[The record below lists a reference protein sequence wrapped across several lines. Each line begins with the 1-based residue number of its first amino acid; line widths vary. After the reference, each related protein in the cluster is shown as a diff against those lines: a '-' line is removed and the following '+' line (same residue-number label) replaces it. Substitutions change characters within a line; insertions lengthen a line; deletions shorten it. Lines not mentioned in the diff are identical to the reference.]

1 LKASYF
7 STSQNGFVL
16 KSATV
21 ILFAGSLFC
30 SQQSKAEQTG
40 WFVSGQIGSAS
51 TDIST
56 KSLTS
61 SLNEQGTLIDSISVK
76 DSDTGYQ
83 AAIGYKFNAIY
94 SLQVGY
100 VDFGERHFSFT
111 GEVTD
116 LDNFNSTMK
125 QVYPESA
132 TGPQISLLASWPIS
146 KEISLTAKVGY
157 LDWHQDYQYQ
167 ADSSQLVKAKRSGN
181 SVTYGVEASFDLFK
195 NTQIFLSYDHAAL
208 DSTDASMLSIG
219 ARYYFD

>member
-1 LKASYF
+1 MKSSCFYI
-7 STSQNGFVL
+7 SQNSFIP
-16 KSATV
+16 KFAKV
-21 ILFAGSLFC
+21 ILFTGFLFC
-30 SQQSKAEQTG
+30 SQQSKAEQTS
-40 WFVSGQIGSAS
+40 WFVSGRIGSVS

-61 SLNEQGTLIDSISVK
+61 SLNDQGALIDSVSVK

-100 VDFGERHFSFT
+100 VGFGERHFSFT

-116 LDNFNSTMK
+116 LDSFHSTMK

-146 KEISLTAKVGY
+146 KEISLTGKVGY

-167 ADSSQLVKAKRSGN
+167 TDSSQLYKAKRSGN
-181 SVTYGVEASFDLFK
+181 SVTFGIEASFALFK

-208 DSTDASMLSIG
+208 DATDASMLSIG

>member
-1 LKASYF
+1 MKSSCFYI
-7 STSQNGFVL
+7 SQNSFIL
-16 KSATV
+16 KFAKV
-21 ILFAGSLFC
+21 ILFTGFLFC
-30 SQQSKAEQTG
+30 SQQSKAEQTS
-40 WFVSGQIGSAS
+40 WFVSGQIGSVS

-61 SLNEQGTLIDSISVK
+61 SLNDQGALIDSVSVK

-100 VDFGERHFSFT
+100 VGFGERHFSFT

-116 LDNFNSTMK
+116 LDSFHSTMK

-146 KEISLTAKVGY
+146 KEISLTGKVGY

-167 ADSSQLVKAKRSGN
+167 TDSSQLYKAKRSGN
-181 SVTYGVEASFDLFK
+181 SVTFGIEASFALFK

-208 DSTDASMLSIG
+208 DATDASMLSIG